1 MKVKIKY
8 SYAYLKI
15 PIPYRFDPGQRHLPE
30 PKQLYRLFR
39 LFLLDP
45 VRHGMLNHKSTRSA
59 RLFWLGA
66 LLGAAV
72 FLLVYGLAPLDVAN
86 DAFCR
91 GGYIEKDIQQHYAGW
106 LFYRSSAPG
115 WPLGV
120 TQAINAPQGV
130 SVAYTDSI
138 PLLAVLCRPLAAALG
153 GTFQYFGWFT
163 LVCFAL
169 QGGFAAL
176 LCGLFAEGLAAP
188 LAGSLVFAASP
199 ILLERAFR
207 HTSLGAQWLVLAALY
222 CYFVCRRQSRFASRG
237 LFVINI
243 LAVGIHPYFLP
254 MTYAVTLA
262 LLLEYAVRQRQWLRP
277 ALFLGGNMLCTAALG
292 WALGLLYGTATSGG
306 QALYGYFAMNL
317 NALWNPA
324 GVNGVLYSRL
334 LPAQNQVGGNYDAFA
349 YLGLGVLAALP
360 VVVVSARRHI
370 LPAVRRHWALCAV
383 CAVLTAFA
391 VSNVITANGVTLA
404 TLPLPASFIKLF
416 SVFRSGGRLFWPVY
430 YLLTLAAFAG
440 LARLPRGAVWVALF
454 AAVQLWDVSPALFQR
469 HDAMQAAQVTDAFP
483 SELDSDFWQS
493 AAQYRHIESV
503 QGMQADSLH
512 LALWAADNGMTT
524 NDPFAARY
532 DETALAAERQTA
544 LDALDA
550 GTPQSDTLYL
560 FEDEGAFLQAVEP
573 VKALAWCGRVT
584 SADGSAIW
592 YVIAPGLQ
600 GRQTFD
606 ALCTPYDEDYP
617 LRLADYTDAL
627 WNRGVLDETKQTV
640 CFKDSPFARAKLD
653 GASLLC
659 AGGQE
664 YPILKVDDHDAG
676 WLMVTLDI
684 EDATVLW
691 DQELTT
697 K

>member
-1 MKVKIKY
+1 M
-8 SYAYLKI
+8 
-15 PIPYRFDPGQRHLPE
+15 
-30 PKQLYRLFR
+30 
-39 LFLLDP
+39 
-45 VRHGMLNHKSTRSA
+45 
-59 RLFWLGA
+59 
-66 LLGAAV
+66 
-72 FLLVYGLAPLDVAN
+72 
-86 DAFCR
+86 
-91 GGYIEKDIQQHYAGW
+91 
-106 LFYRSSAPG
+106 
-115 WPLGV
+115 
-120 TQAINAPQGV
+120 
-130 SVAYTDSI
+130 
-138 PLLAVLCRPLAAALG
+138 
-153 GTFQYFGWFT
+153 
-163 LVCFAL
+163 
-169 QGGFAAL
+169 
-176 LCGLFAEGLAAP
+176 
-188 LAGSLVFAASP
+188 
-199 ILLERAFR
+199 
-207 HTSLGAQWLVLAALY
+207 
-222 CYFVCRRQSRFASRG
+222 
-237 LFVINI
+237 
-243 LAVGIHPYFLP
+243 
-254 MTYAVTLA
+254 
-262 LLLEYAVRQRQWLRP
+262 
-277 ALFLGGNMLCTAALG
+277 
-292 WALGLLYGTATSGG
+292 
-306 QALYGYFAMNL
+306 
-317 NALWNPA
+317 
-324 GVNGVLYSRL
+324 NGVLYSRL

-370 LPAVRRHWALCAV
+370 LPAVRRHWTLCAV

-440 LARLPRGAVWVALF
+440 LARLPRGAVWVTLF
-454 AAVQLWDVSPALFQR
+454 AAVQLWDVSPALCQR

-560 FEDEGAFLQAVEP
+560 FEDEGAFLQTVEP

-584 SADGSAIW
+584 SADGSASW

-600 GRQTFD
+600 GQTFD

-640 CFKDSPFARAKLD
+640 CFKDSPFARTKLD

>member
-1 MKVKIKY
+1 M
-8 SYAYLKI
+8 
-15 PIPYRFDPGQRHLPE
+15 
-30 PKQLYRLFR
+30 
-39 LFLLDP
+39 
-45 VRHGMLNHKSTRSA
+45 
-59 RLFWLGA
+59 
-66 LLGAAV
+66 
-72 FLLVYGLAPLDVAN
+72 
-86 DAFCR
+86 
-91 GGYIEKDIQQHYAGW
+91 
-106 LFYRSSAPG
+106 
-115 WPLGV
+115 
-120 TQAINAPQGV
+120 
-130 SVAYTDSI
+130 
-138 PLLAVLCRPLAAALG
+138 
-153 GTFQYFGWFT
+153 
-163 LVCFAL
+163 
-169 QGGFAAL
+169 
-176 LCGLFAEGLAAP
+176 
-188 LAGSLVFAASP
+188 
-199 ILLERAFR
+199 
-207 HTSLGAQWLVLAALY
+207 LAALY
-222 CYFVCRRQSRFASRG
+222 FYFAARRKGQYASRG
-237 LFVINI
+237 LFALNV

-254 MTYAVTLA
+254 MTYAITLA
-262 LLLEYAVRQRQWLRP
+262 LLLEYALHNRQLAGP
-277 ALFLGGNMLCTAALG
+277 GLYLAANFSGTALLG
-292 WALGLLYGTATSGG
+292 WALGLLYGSASSGG
-306 QALYGYFAMNL
+306 QALYGYFCMNL
-317 NALWNPA
+317 NALWNPV
-324 GVNGVLYSRL
+324 GVNGVLYSRV
-334 LPAQNQVGGNYDAFA
+334 LPAQNQVYGNYDAFA
-349 YLGLGVLAALP
+349 YLGLGVLIALP
-360 VVVVSARRHI
+360 IAVVLLRRQLGGMLRRH
-370 LPAVRRHWALCAV
+370 RALAFC
-383 CAVLTAFA
+383 CAVLTVFA
-391 VSNVITANGVTLA
+391 ISNVITANGATLA

-440 LARLPRGAVWVALF
+440 LARLPRGAVWVTLF
-454 AAVQLWDVSPALFQR
+454 AAVQLWDVSPALCQR

-483 SELDSDFWQS
+483 SELGSDFWQS

-584 SADGSAIW
+584 SADGSASW

-600 GRQTFD
+600 GQTFD
-606 ALCTPYDEDYP
+606 ALCTLYDEHYP

-653 GASLLC
+653 GAALLC

>member
-1 MKVKIKY
+1 
-8 SYAYLKI
+8 
-15 PIPYRFDPGQRHLPE
+15 
-30 PKQLYRLFR
+30 
-39 LFLLDP
+39 
-45 VRHGMLNHKSTRSA
+45 MLNHKSTRSA

-72 FLLVYGLAPLDVAN
+72 FLLVYGFAPLDVAN

-106 LFYRSSAPG
+106 LFYRNSALG

-153 GTFQYFGWFT
+153 GTFQYFGCFT

-222 CYFVCRRQSRFASRG
+222 CYFVCRRQSRFSSRG
-237 LFVINI
+237 LFVINV

-262 LLLEYAVRQRQWLRP
+262 LLLEYAVKQRQWLRP

-324 GVNGVLYSRL
+324 GVNGVLYSRF

-349 YLGLGVLAALP
+349 YLGLGVLIALP
-360 VVVVSARRHI
+360 VAALAARGR
-370 LPAVRRHWALCAV
+370 LAGMLRRHWALCAV
-383 CAVLTAFA
+383 FAVLTAFA
-391 VSNVITANGVTLA
+391 VSHVITANGVTLA
-404 TLPLPASFIKLF
+404 TLPLPASLIKLF

-430 YLLTLAAFAG
+430 YTLVLAAFAG
-440 LARLPRGAVWVALF
+440 LARLPRGTVWITAAVV
-454 AAVQLWDVSPALFQR
+454 VQLWDISPALMQR
-469 HDAMQAAQVTDAFP
+469 HEAMVQAQQADAFP
-483 SELDSDFWQS
+483 TALESDFWQ
-493 AAQYRHIESV
+493 AASRYETLYSV
-503 QGMQADSLH
+503 QGLQDDALH
-512 LALWAADNGMTT
+512 LALFAADNGMTT

-532 DETALAAERQTA
+532 DEAALEAQRADLLAGLAEGQLA
-544 LDALDA
+544 QNA
-550 GTPQSDTLYL
+550 LYL
-560 FEDEGAFLQAVEP
+560 FQDEGDFLQAVEP
-573 VKALAWCGRVT
+573 VQSAAWCGRVT
-584 SADGSAIW
+584 SRDGSCSW

-600 GRQTFD
+600 GRTFD
-606 ALCTPYDEDYP
+606 ALCTPYGENYP

-627 WNRGVLDETKQTV
+627 WNRGVLASTRKTV
-640 CFKDSPFARAKLD
+640 CFKDSPFARRKLEN
-653 GASLLC
+653 AQYLC
-659 AGGQE
+659 AGGQSYRIAE
-664 YPILKVDDHDAG
+664 LDDHDAG
-676 WLMVTLDI
+676 WLMVTLEI
-684 EDATVLW
+684 NDATILW

-697 K
+697 Q